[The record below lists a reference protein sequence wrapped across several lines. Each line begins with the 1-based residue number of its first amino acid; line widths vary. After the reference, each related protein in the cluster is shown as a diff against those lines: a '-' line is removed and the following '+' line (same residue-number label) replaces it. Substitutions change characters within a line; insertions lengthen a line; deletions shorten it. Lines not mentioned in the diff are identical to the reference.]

1 MNKSALVS
9 STNNACKKFTQFNPY
24 LTSYDQAILY
34 LKLRKD
40 GCNRRSALLFS
51 KKQMCRSDVTKEID
65 GPSCCRTLTPD
76 NADHIFCQNVQFSRS
91 LEERVPRSRAPLPP
105 HPRTSTDPGGK
116 RPLQRGI
123 QLHANLYFYF
133 FFFLSVTRAAHQH
146 KISGT
151 ATDLDEGMG
160 SDRAPPVHLKEA
172 VPHPEVPREAAQ
184 RQLPE
189 SGGPRADR
197 KKCHA
202 RMRKSHL

>member
-76 NADHIFCQNVQFSRS
+76 NADHIFCQNGWDPTGHHPYILKKQFRIPKF
-91 LEERVPRSRAPLPP
+91 R
-105 HPRTSTDPGGK
+105 GK
-116 RPLQRGI
+116 
-123 QLHANLYFYF
+123 QLNDSFQKVEDQEQTEKNAM
-133 FFFLSVTRAAHQH
+133 Q
-146 KISGT
+146 
-151 ATDLDEGMG
+151 E
-160 SDRAPPVHLKEA
+160 
-172 VPHPEVPREAAQ
+172 
-184 RQLPE
+184 
-189 SGGPRADR
+189 
-197 KKCHA
+197 
-202 RMRKSHL
+202 